1 MSDAR
6 VMGLDVGDKRIGV
19 ALSDPGQILATGLMT
34 LHRTR
39 LAADLDAL
47 VELVEAHAVT
57 RIVVGWPLLMSG
69 RPGGQAFKVQR
80 FVEALTP
87 RVAVPIERFD
97 ERLST
102 AAAQRALIEG
112 DVRRAQRR
120 DLVDKVAATLILQ
133 GWLDAR
139 TPRIE

>member
-1 MSDAR
+1 MSEAR
-6 VMGLDVGDKRIGV
+6 VMGLDVGDRRIGV
-19 ALSDPGQILATGLMT
+19 ALSDPSLTLASGLLT

-39 LAADLDAL
+39 PAADLKAL
-47 VELVEAHAVT
+47 AELVVAHTVE

-80 FVEALTP
+80 FIDGLAPL
-87 RVAVPIERFD
+87 VAVPIERFD

-102 AAAQRALIEG
+102 AAAERVLLEA

-120 DLVDKVAATLILQ
+120 QVVDKVAATLILQ

-139 TPRIE
+139 PKAP